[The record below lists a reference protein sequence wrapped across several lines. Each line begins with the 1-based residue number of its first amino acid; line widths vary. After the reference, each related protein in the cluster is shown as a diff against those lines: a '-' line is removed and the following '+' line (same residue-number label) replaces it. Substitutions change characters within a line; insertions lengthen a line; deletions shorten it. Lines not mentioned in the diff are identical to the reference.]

1 MYLVFF
7 VLSLVSMIF
16 CMDFGT
22 VLTVYLVFFVL
33 SLVSMIFYMDF
44 GTVLTVYLVFFVL
57 SLVSM
62 IFYMDFGSVLT
73 GVPHFQFFATR
84 IIKVKIYTK
93 FWKVSNFSFIL
104 YDVKPMRNISIYLRH
119 VSRYKLNSEWQCWP
133 MQEWNVFWML
143 LRIKMDQNKQMTCYL
158 HRNRNV
164 FYLNIFL

>member
-1 MYLVFF
+1 
-7 VLSLVSMIF
+7 
-16 CMDFGT
+16 MDFGT

-93 FWKVSNFSFIL
+93 F
-104 YDVKPMRNISIYLRH
+104 
-119 VSRYKLNSEWQCWP
+119 
-133 MQEWNVFWML
+133 
-143 LRIKMDQNKQMTCYL
+143 
-158 HRNRNV
+158 
-164 FYLNIFL
+164 